1 MRNQGEHSNSTKAV
15 DCGGIEQFYVVGINH
30 NCADATTRS
39 LLAINN
45 EQHLLLLDECK
56 AQNINDVIALNTC
69 NRTEIYSYGNL
80 HDIEKILSQVL
91 GISESLIRES
101 TYHKVN
107 RDAVYH
113 LFKVAAGLDSQ
124 ILGDYEIQGQ
134 FKKAAQLSKK
144 RGLLSPLTERLVN
157 FAFKASKEIKSKTTI
172 SKGTVSVS
180 FAAIE
185 VLKQKVTLPQPK
197 ALVIGTG
204 KFGSNIAKNVAN
216 YLPNYQL
223 TVTNRSAHKA
233 EKLARELDIEFI
245 DYKSISEEAINHDV
259 IIVCASGDEYVIIP
273 ECLKTD
279 VEKMVLDLAIPNGV
293 CPKVKQ
299 LSNVTVMDVDQI
311 SAMLDKTLERR
322 KAELPTALTI
332 MHDTIKEFIEWHKI
346 YLQRW
351 FVLQVKE
358 TLYELDE
365 QYPPTAEVR
374 EKLSK
379 NYRVQKAID
388 RLVVDLKDTKDDKKG
403 CQYLAVIN
411 DFLDLNNN

>member
-1 MRNQGEHSNSTKAV
+1 MSKQRGNLNSNNAD
-15 DCGGIEQFYVVGINH
+15 DCGGIEHFFVLGINH

-39 LLAINN
+39 LLAISN

-80 HDIEKILSQVL
+80 HDIEQILSKVL
-91 GISESLIRES
+91 GITEELIREN
-101 TYHKVN
+101 TYRKVD

-157 FAFKASKEIKSKTTI
+157 FALKASKEIKSKTNI

-185 VLKQKVTLPQPK
+185 VLKQKVTLPVPK
-197 ALVIGTG
+197 VLVIGTG

-223 TVTNRSAHKA
+223 TVSNRSGYKA
-233 EKLARELDIEFI
+233 EKLAKELGVDYI
-245 DYKSISEEAINHDV
+245 DYKNISEEADNYDV
-259 IIVCASGDEYVIIP
+259 IIVCASGDGYVIAP
-273 ECLKTD
+273 EYLKSNID
-279 VEKMVLDLAIPNGV
+279 KLILDLAIPNGV

-299 LSNVTVMDVDQI
+299 LNNVMVMDVDQI
-311 SAMLDKTLERR
+311 SAMLNKTLERR

-332 MHDTIKEFIEWHKI
+332 MHDTIKEFVEWHKI

-365 QYPPTAEVR
+365 QYPPTAIVR

-388 RLVVDLKDTKDDKKG
+388 RLVVDLKDNKDNKKG